1 MSKKKLPATKPASP
15 SRYALFV
22 LGMHRSGTS
31 ALSGVLHR
39 LGASLPEDLME
50 ASETNPRGYFE
61 GRKIVGFNDRLL
73 AAAQSHWRDWRPF
86 RAEWFA
92 SPRGQEFL
100 PEAKEILET
109 EFGEAP
115 LILIKDPRICRMVP
129 FWSSAVIEA
138 GYTPR
143 YVLTLRNPLEVA
155 KSLQQRN
162 QMEISESLL
171 LWLRHMLDAEAA
183 TRGLPRHVTSYGT
196 LLSNWVALVRTLQE
210 RLDLVLPQFDDRAML
225 QIEEFLS
232 GGLRHFDELPE
243 KITDNPALSAW
254 IRETYEIFE
263 RWAASGEVKADYKKL
278 DRIRV
283 AFDAA
288 APIFGELVGP
298 PAEGRRKLQS
308 DLEDFRIRTEKL
320 ETELE
325 ASREEAGT
333 LQAREERISALEA
346 ELKELHGRMAE
357 TRSALEQRRHEADQA
372 SERAEAAEKAR
383 LELAEEKLRH
393 LQELGDMSRRLTE
406 TEDAA
411 RARLAKETGRWEA
424 ELETLRKRAESD
436 RAEAES
442 RVAALMAEQK
452 AAESRLGE
460 QQRELGQ
467 LAGLLARSQQELDQ
481 AQAESGQEM
490 EARRRLESEVRTL
503 RTVERERQADLAR
516 LDAEVKALRSS
527 TSWRITQP
535 LRSVV
540 DRLRGNR

>member
-1 MSKKKLPATKPASP
+1 MSQKKLPAAKPASP

-31 ALSGVLHR
+31 ALSGVLHH

-61 GRKIVGFNDRLL
+61 GQKIGGFNNRLL
-73 AAAQSHWRDWRPF
+73 AAARSHWRDWRPL

-100 PEAKEILET
+100 PEAKRLLET
-109 EFGEAP
+109 EFGKAP

-129 FWSSAVIEA
+129 FWSSAAIEA

-143 YVLTLRNPLEVA
+143 YVLTLRNPFEVA

-196 LLSNWVALVRTLQE
+196 LLSNWVALVRALQE

-232 GGLRHFDELPE
+232 GGLRHFDEPPE

-278 DRIRV
+278 DRIKA

-308 DLEDFRIRTEKL
+308 DLEESRARTERL

-325 ASREEAGT
+325 ASKGEAGT
-333 LQAREERISALEA
+333 LQARLEEAEKQKAREVAAERDERMQLDTELRKVRERLERSSDSLQARDERISTLEA

-357 TRSALEQRRHEADQA
+357 TRSALEQRRHEAEQA

-383 LELAEEKLRH
+383 LELAEEKLGH
-393 LQELGDMSRRLTE
+393 LHELGDMSR
-406 TEDAA
+406 
-411 RARLAKETGRWEA
+411 
-424 ELETLRKRAESD
+424 
-436 RAEAES
+436 
-442 RVAALMAEQK
+442 
-452 AAESRLGE
+452 RLGE

-481 AQAESGQEM
+481 AQAERGQEM
-490 EARRRLESEVRTL
+490 EARRRLESEVRML
-503 RTVERERQADLAR
+503 RTVERERQADLTR

-535 LRSVV
+535 LRNVV